1 MLSTLTK
8 LAQKPTDKTIRT
20 VRTVFAFILIALI
33 YFGWDV
39 TALNFWLPAELKYT
53 LYVFPIIGLIR
64 GIVDPGLFRK
74 KIWKWTIVA
83 LGGLMLV
90 TSLVFIDDVP
100 AVSPTLARP
109 TTVSGEGISISGLD
123 RDPVSSSTFSVST
136 DNWFGFFG
144 PILAIIGFFLTG
156 KNITTKNERYGE
168 IIKKIRV

>member
-8 LAQKPTDKTIRT
+8 LAQKPTDQTIRI
-20 VRTVFAFILIALI
+20 VRTVFALVLIALI

-39 TALNFWLPAELKYT
+39 TALNFGLPAELKYA
-53 LYVFPIIGLIR
+53 LYIFPVIGLIR

-74 KIWKWTIVA
+74 KIWKWTIVV

-90 TSLVFIDDVP
+90 ISLVFIDDVP
-100 AVSPTLARP
+100 AVSPT
-109 TTVSGEGISISGLD
+109 VSGEGISISD
-123 RDPVSSSTFSVST
+123 INTSTTSDTTFSVST

-144 PILAIIGFFLTG
+144 PILAIIGFLLTG

>member
-20 VRTVFAFILIALI
+20 VRTVFALILIALI

-39 TALNFWLPAELKYT
+39 TALNFDLPAELKYA
-53 LYVFPIIGLIR
+53 LYIFPIIGLMR

-90 TSLVFIDDVP
+90 ISLVFIDDVP
-100 AVSPTLARP
+100 AVSPTIARA
-109 TTVSGEGISISGLD
+109 TTVSGEGISISD
-123 RDPVSSSTFSVST
+123 INTTPTSDTAFSVST

-144 PILAIIGFFLTG
+144 PILAIIGFLLTG